1 MSEPTKSPS
10 ARRRVRPWRLVA
22 ALTGLAAATVLT
34 VGVGTAQAQSA
45 PTAASYS
52 FGSGGYSGGNS
63 GGQINSM
70 LGVRWQ

>member
-1 MSEPTKSPS
+1 MSEPTTRRT

-34 VGVGTAQAQSA
+34 IGVGSAQAQSD
-45 PTAASYS
+45 PSAANRLSS
-52 FGSGGYSGGNS
+52 RSGGVSGGPVNS
-63 GGQINSM
+63 I